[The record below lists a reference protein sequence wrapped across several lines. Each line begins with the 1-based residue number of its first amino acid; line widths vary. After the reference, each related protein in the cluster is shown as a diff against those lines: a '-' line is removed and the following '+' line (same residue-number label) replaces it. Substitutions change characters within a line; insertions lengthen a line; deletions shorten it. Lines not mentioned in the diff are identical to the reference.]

1 MPAVPPIEIQAERL
15 TKAFG
20 DHVVLDGINLTVSTG
35 EIVAIVGG
43 SGSGKTVLLD
53 HLTGLMQPDSGR
65 VLAADHNER
74 PDGAGQL
81 PLVDLQQ
88 AGSDLLDRLRL
99 HWSVVFQR
107 NALFSG
113 TVSENIALWLREH
126 TALSEEQIEQ
136 RIRESVEAVRLD
148 TKDVL
153 DKQRDELSGGMAKR
167 VAIARAIAA
176 DPIVVFY
183 DEPTTGLDPMT
194 AGAIHEL
201 VWEFHHRAVGPRP
214 MGPRVSRTVLDR
226 IVEKFPTGEDLLP
239 DGMLRVSRPHSL
251 PHGHPPAPRAE
262 EDGRQTSGPPSAPQ
276 PPRTTVIVTHD
287 KDLLRRLQPRV
298 IMLDRGGVC
307 FDGPYERFG
316 KDGCEP
322 ARAYLET
329 MPVLHGRRDHGK

>member
-1 MPAVPPIEIQAERL
+1 MPAAAPIEIKAERL

-20 DHVVLDGINLTVSTG
+20 DHVVLGGIDLTISTG

-74 PDGAGQL
+74 PDASGQS
-81 PLVDLQQ
+81 PLVDL
-88 AGSDLLDRLRL
+88 AKIESDRMDLLRL

-113 TVSENIALWLREH
+113 TVRENIALWLREH
-126 TALSEEQIEQ
+126 TALGEEQIEQ
-136 RIRESVEAVRLD
+136 RIRQSVEAVRLD
-148 TKDVL
+148 TRDVL

-214 MGPRVSRTVLDR
+214 TGPRISRTVLER
-226 IVEKFPTGEDLLP
+226 IAEKLPSGEDLLP

-251 PHGHPPAPRAE
+251 PHGHPPAPQAE
-262 EDGRQTSGPPSAPQ
+262 QDGPQTSGPSPAPQ

-298 IMLDRGGVC
+298 VMLDRGGVC
-307 FDGPYERFG
+307 FDGPYELFG
-316 KDGCEP
+316 KDECEP
-322 ARAYLET
+322 AKAYLET
-329 MPVLHGRRDHGK
+329 MPVLHGRRDQGK